1 MYLPGEVGVILLCR
15 LEHDLDAPQA
25 AVSQDAIHV
34 CRVYIYIDRPGDA
47 RQACSVFPSHAFDP
61 FVSLCEA
68 R

>member
-1 MYLPGEVGVILLCR
+1 MYFPGKVGVIFLCR

-25 AVSQDAIHV
+25 TVSQDVIHV
-34 CRVYIYIDRPGDA
+34 CRVYMYAGDA
-47 RQACSVFPSHAFDP
+47 RHGLFPSHAFDP